1 MYNRSRRNA
10 LPEAVAAFTGLSE
23 LEADDLIEIHGM
35 ASYRATLESSGWKY
49 IHTRR
54 KWSKVK

>member
-1 MYNRSRRNA
+1 MQGNKKVYIQITIR
-10 LPEAVAAFTGLSE
+10 E